1 MSNNTIG
8 FACAFALP
16 LALVAVEPI
25 AHWSFDDAANL
36 GKDSIGNNH
45 LTACIAT
52 ASYGTPKS
60 VVDGRFRDACDLK
73 RSGTVGNAFRGVS
86 GALPT
91 GTNPFTVTAW
101 IRPNNVSQNTAY
113 LILHTPVTGGVPDSW
128 TNNSWDGWYV
138 RFATT
143 GKLAVGFKG
152 WYSCQDGSVGNVLQ
166 MDVPSGCHNDGK
178 WHHVAIKRDASGK
191 VRLFWDGA
199 KSAEKTISGSIGSA
213 SAIRLGSYSTGNYFS
228 GDYDEVKAWNVALS
242 DDEIIADYHCKQRD
256 YADYAVDISTNLV
269 ESAWYLGDISGS
281 GTLTFSGVS
290 SIDLLGLHSFAGTYR
305 LYSADVNFG
314 SFSAPLQPNA
324 SSVFDIAG
332 GGSLNLFADATV
344 AGISGEGLLG
354 GVNVAAGKTLTV
366 SGNADA
372 VLNGQINGDGTFV
385 KSGTGTLT
393 VNGES
398 TIGEV
403 EVASGVLAV
412 GRAVPFHSKNMT
424 AYWRFE
430 DSANIGRDLCGNA
443 PMTAMN
449 TDGATVAQTV
459 GKIGMTASLRKGTTV
474 ACALVTAG
482 GKVAC
487 GSGAF
492 TVAAWIRP
500 NSDSASSAYVLVNRT
515 ITGGKPTEWTG
526 ASWDGWHVR
535 FWSSSKLAI
544 GYTSNWQTPSSSSS
558 LFVTGDLPN
567 STCYKDG
574 NWHHVAVTR
583 DEDNKTTLYFDGAK
597 IAEGTITSNQS
608 VPWSAHFAI
617 GGQDSGNSFS
627 GDYDEVQAYN
637 AALTA
642 DEVASIYAATKPK
655 SETRIVDEA
664 TAHWTFDE
672 IDTDGDKKLFRD
684 TGAAN
689 LGADMLNTANSSGQY
704 VECVTGEGING
715 GAAYVV
721 NPGSYLQL
729 EDGSKAGGNLVQYS
743 WPTFTVSIR
752 IKNVFCYGLD
762 RNPVFCFG
770 NAHSAETCLRLSYEG
785 LSSGGSDTWPQRVR
799 VLPGNSY
806 TNGNNGVVLED
817 SISSPSENSPWTTYT
832 FVNDMN
838 TKKMKV
844 YRDGSLVQ
852 TIPTDGNQ
860 NAGSAFNFDLSRVD
874 LGYNTYKTYSGFMVD
889 DLCIF
894 RKRVLSDNEVK
905 RLALEQS
912 GAMDS
917 PFSKSDVAVAN
928 NAEIVID
935 NCDARIKSVSGAGD
949 VTVGAGASLAADD
962 WSGFTG
968 SVGGS
973 GDVVIVGWGPRCRL
987 SKAIIAETGTL
998 RFAAKPSFGSYTI
1011 ATADTF
1017 VLPADFS
1024 GWVVEGVKPER
1035 YKFKVVGDTFSVN
1048 ITGGMTIS
1056 IR

>member
-1 MSNNTIG
+1 MLKKFGST
-8 FACAFALP
+8 CAFALP
-16 LALVAVEPI
+16 LMLGAAEPI
-25 AHWSFDDAANL
+25 AHWSFDDVANL

-52 ASYGTPKS
+52 ESYGTPKS
-60 VVDGRFRDACDLK
+60 VADGRFRGACDLK
-73 RSGTVGNAFRGVS
+73 RSGTIGNAFRGVS

-101 IRPNNVSQNTAY
+101 IRPNSVSLNSAY
-113 LILHTPVTGGVPDSW
+113 LILHTPVTGGQPGGW
-128 TNNSWDGWYV
+128 IGNSWDGWYV
-138 RFATT
+138 RFATN
-143 GKLAVGFKG
+143 GKLGVGFKA
-152 WYSCQDGSVGNVLQ
+152 WYSCQDGSVANVLQ
-166 MDVPSGCHNDGK
+166 MDVPSGSHNDGK
-178 WHHVAIKRDASGK
+178 WHHVAIRRDASGK

-199 KSAEKTISGSIGSA
+199 KSAEKTISGSIGA
-213 SAIRLGSYSTGNYFS
+213 NSAIRIGTYEANNYFS
-228 GDYDEVKAWNVALS
+228 GDYDEIKAWNVALS
-242 DDEIIADYHCKQRD
+242 DDEIIADYHSKQRD
-256 YADYAVDISTNLV
+256 YADYAVDVSTNLE
-269 ESAWYLGDISGS
+269 ESAWYLGDITGG

-314 SFSAPLQPNA
+314 SSSAPLQPNA

-344 AGISGEGLLG
+344 AGISGDGLLG

-366 SGNADA
+366 AGNADA
-372 VLNGQINGDGTFV
+372 VLNGQINGEGAFV

-412 GRAVPFHSKNMT
+412 GRAVPFHAKDMT

-430 DSANIGRDLCGNA
+430 DLADIGRDLCGNA
-443 PMTAMN
+443 QMTAMN

-459 GKIGMTASLRKGTTV
+459 GKIGKSASLRKGTTV
-474 ACALVTAG
+474 ACALMTAG

-500 NSDSASSAYVLVNRT
+500 NNDSPSSAYVLVNRT
-515 ITGGKPTEWTG
+515 VGSGKPAGW
-526 ASWDGWHVR
+526 ADALWDGWHVR
-535 FWSSSKLAI
+535 FWSSSKLTI
-544 GYTSNWQTPSSSSS
+544 GYTSNWQTPSSASSQ
-558 LFVTGDLPN
+558 FVTGDLPN
-567 STCYKDG
+567 NTCYKDG

-583 DEDNKTTLYFDGAK
+583 DEDKKTTLYFDGAK

-608 VPWSAHFAI
+608 VPWSARFAI
-617 GGQDSGNSFS
+617 GGQDGGNSFS

-642 DEVASIYAATKPK
+642 DEVAAIYAATKPK
-655 SETRIVDEA
+655 SETRIIDEA

-729 EDGSKAGGNLVQYS
+729 DDGSKAGANLVQYG

-770 NAHSAETCLRLSYEG
+770 NAHEADTCLRLSYEG
-785 LSSGGSDTWPQRVR
+785 LSSGGSATGPQFVR
-799 VLPGNSY
+799 VMPGNSHSNG
-806 TNGNNGVVLED
+806 TNGAVLQD
-817 SISSPSENSPWTTYT
+817 SISSPSEKSPWTTYT

-838 TKKMKV
+838 TFKMKV
-844 YRDGSLVQ
+844 YRDGNLIQ
-852 TIPTDGNQ
+852 TFPTDGPKNS
-860 NAGSAFNFDLSRVD
+860 GSAFSFDLSRVD

-889 DLCIF
+889 DLCVF
-894 RKRVLSDNEVK
+894 RKRVLSDDEVK
-905 RLALEQS
+905 QLVLEQS
-912 GAMDS
+912 GAADS
-917 PFSKSDVAVAN
+917 PFAKSDVTVAN
-928 NAEIVID
+928 NARILID

-949 VTVGAGASLAADD
+949 VTVGAGATLTAGD

-968 SVGGS
+968 SVGGN
-973 GDVVIVGWGPRCRL
+973 GDVIIVGWGPRTRL
-987 SKAIIAETGTL
+987 SKAIVAETGTL
-998 RFAAKPSFGSYTI
+998 TFATKPSFGSYTI
-1011 ATADTF
+1011 ATADSF

-1024 GWVVEGVKPER
+1024 GWTVEGVQPELYR
-1035 YKFKVVGDTFSVN
+1035 FKIVGDTFSVN
-1048 ITGGMTIS
+1048 ITGGMTI
-1056 IR
+1056 IMR